1 MAENE
6 FACAAALR
14 DSALSLQP
22 TVRRVFGVAL
32 AVDEGTGDA
41 QIWLQ
46 LRGRDADVGAATLY
60 VKGVVNQEEQHEM
73 PYPEVLHCV
82 FAGAR
87 GLFMDCLIKITSA
100 HITVGSPGFLLISGL
115 AEPVVQAYSL
125 IMDLV
130 ERFEASQKKH
140 NEAAL
145 SATAESLDSRRSFK
159 ALVEHWEDR
168 HTLNLLVLP
177 ASVKEALLELV
188 KESGL
193 ENRRNSSGR
202 GEFNENQDK
211 TEADLMHPE
220 LRRLSM
226 RDHKDPRTPD
236 ALLEVN
242 GPSLGN
248 RGIEDEDPDSSAQGF
263 MGEESEG
270 DKTDAPEAWEE
281 EVDECMR
288 TPGAQ
293 DDFKL
298 LLEFFTAMGYD
309 EDAVLR
315 VLSRVRTR
323 EAYEIL
329 ELVEK
334 EQSSAGSQT
343 PPSEER
349 GLARQSTGS
358 EVDNGRTGSEEKD
371 FVLGVVERAAATC
384 GYTEEQVREVYSN
397 LPELSFHQ
405 LIVEL
410 QGQDSRGSENPKSK
424 GSSSSDARKRK
435 KAKQRLEEDSA
446 GRRQEV
452 VETVKDVV
460 DNLGSCFIEH
470 MELERNIIAAAYT
483 DKPKGRPTKPELVRI
498 QQKVTQGAKASSQ
511 SHPGSS
517 GGAGRNTQTLPGS
530 GQAQSH
536 RQDSR
541 TPVRGPPQA
550 TYPVSEGPST
560 GRGQRRPFR
569 PLPAASSITGAQR
582 FVEGLQVPFELKL
595 TDDPGDPGLRQVIID
610 ASNVAMS
617 HGLGHFFSCRG
628 IALAVQYFWNR
639 GHRKIAALVPQW
651 REKKDPKNKEQ
662 HYITQLKDLGL
673 LSFTPSREVMGKR
686 INAYDDRIM
695 LQLAQRTD
703 GVIVTND
710 NLRDLIDE
718 CDEWKDI
725 IKTRL
730 LQYTFVGDLFMV
742 PDDPLGRSGPHLDI
756 FLHAQRRA
764 SPAASQASLGHPA
777 APRAH
782 TAERGVAES
791 SRLKRG
797 LLQVFPGQESV
808 VMLALQCNPTATDVG
823 QLSNYI
829 LELQGSDGSL

>member
-1 MAENE
+1 SPTLGEPPGDPPMSLESSSLFVQISCQAPDLT
-6 FACAAALR
+6 FAFTFR
-14 DSALSLQP
+14 Q
-22 TVRRVFGVAL
+22 
-32 AVDEGTGDA
+32 
-41 QIWLQ
+41 
-46 LRGRDADVGAATLY
+46 LY

-248 RGIEDEDPDSSAQGF
+248 RGIEDEDPDSSAQEQR
-263 MGEESEG
+263 GEP
-270 DKTDAPEAWEE
+270 DPAKR
-281 EVDECMR
+281 R
-288 TPGAQ
+288 TRSRAS
-293 DDFKL
+293 
-298 LLEFFTAMGYD
+298 
-309 EDAVLR
+309 VH
-315 VLSRVRTR
+315 RVRGGQWQDWIGR
-323 EAYEIL
+323 EGFRSGRGGEGGCHL
-329 ELVEK
+329 WLHRG
-334 EQSSAGSQT
+334 AG
-343 PPSEER
+343 E
-349 GLARQSTGS
+349 G
-358 EVDNGRTGSEEKD
+358 
-371 FVLGVVERAAATC
+371 
-384 GYTEEQVREVYSN
+384 
-397 LPELSFHQ
+397 
-405 LIVEL
+405 
-410 QGQDSRGSENPKSK
+410 
-424 GSSSSDARKRK
+424 
-435 KAKQRLEEDSA
+435 
-446 GRRQEV
+446 
-452 VETVKDVV
+452 
-460 DNLGSCFIEH
+460 
-470 MELERNIIAAAYT
+470 
-483 DKPKGRPTKPELVRI
+483 
-498 QQKVTQGAKASSQ
+498 ASSQ

-686 INAYDDRIM
+686 INAYDDRFM
-695 LQLAQRTD
+695 PASTFLQFL
-703 GVIVTND
+703 VCLKMNKLLWF
-710 NLRDLIDE
+710 NLS
-718 CDEWKDI
+718 
-725 IKTRL
+725 RL

-756 FLHAQRRA
+756 FLA

>member
-1 MAENE
+1 MKLRGSGASALLMAENE

-435 KAKQRLEEDSA
+435 K
-446 GRRQEV
+446 
-452 VETVKDVV
+452 
-460 DNLGSCFIEH
+460 
-470 MELERNIIAAAYT
+470 
-483 DKPKGRPTKPELVRI
+483 
-498 QQKVTQGAKASSQ
+498 
-511 SHPGSS
+511 
-517 GGAGRNTQTLPGS
+517 TLPGS

-756 FLHAQRRA
+756 FLHAHSFHHLVFHITEHRLCFRA